1 MAVALRAARLFDG
14 RTEALVRN
22 AIVIVDGARI
32 EAVGAGTPVPAGAE
46 VIDLGDVTLC
56 PGFIDAHTHLSFEA
70 TGNFDQSFVVRFR
83 RQVTEQAYY
92 AATYAKRTLE
102 AGFTTVR
109 DVGTLMGFDFI
120 DVGLRNAISAGLV
133 PGPRMLVAVHLIG
146 ATGGH
151 SDLTAGLRFSAT
163 GSEPDYS
170 EGVADGPAAIRR
182 AVRFNVKYGADLI
195 KFCASGG
202 VLSLADEVDV
212 PQLSFD
218 EVAALVDEAHRLR
231 KRVAV
236 HCHGDQ
242 AAREAIEAGV
252 DSIEHG
258 CFIKDDTLAL
268 MKERGTFFVPT
279 LIATEVVGRAADR
292 LPPEVGAKARAALKA
307 RTQTFQSALRIGVTI
322 AYGTDSGVFPHGLNA
337 REFGLMIAL
346 GMRPIAALRAATSV
360 NAELLGISSLAGT
373 LEAGKGADIVAL
385 PGNPLE
391 DISVTE
397 RPVFVM
403 KEGRVAKRPAAP

>member
-1 MAVALRAARLFDG
+1 MLVLRAARLFDG
-14 RTEALVRN
+14 RAEKLVRD
-22 AIVIVDGARI
+22 AVVLVDGARI
-32 EAVGAGTPVPAGAE
+32 AAVGAGARVPADAE
-46 VIDLGDVTLC
+46 LIDLGDCTLC

-70 TGNFDQSFVVRFR
+70 AGNFDQSFVIRFR
-83 RQVTEQAYY
+83 RQVTEQAHY
-92 AATYAKRTLE
+92 AASYARRTLE

-120 DVGLRNAISAGLV
+120 DVGLRNAIAAGLV
-133 PGPRMLVAVHLIG
+133 AGPRMLVAVHLIG

-151 SDLTAGLRFSAT
+151 SDLTAGLRFGAA
-163 GSEPDYS
+163 GPEPDYA
-170 EGVADGPAAIRR
+170 EGVADGPDALRR

-212 PQLSFD
+212 PQLSRD

-231 KRVAV
+231 KKVAV

-268 MKERGTFFVPT
+268 MKQRGTCFVPT

-292 LPPEVGAKARAALKA
+292 LPPEVGAKARAAHQA
-307 RTQTFQSALRIGVTI
+307 RTRTFQSALRIGVRI
-322 AYGTDSGVFPHGLNA
+322 AYGTDSGVFPHGLNS
-337 REFGLMIAL
+337 REFGLMTSL
-346 GMRPIAALRAATSV
+346 GMPAIDALRAATSI
-360 NAELLGISSLAGT
+360 NAELLGISSIAGT
-373 LEAGKGADIVAL
+373 LEPGKSADIVAV
-385 PGNPLE
+385 PGDPLA

-403 KEGRVAKRPAAP
+403 KEGRVAKRPSAP